1 MKRIYSRGTLKRCWH
16 FIDMELKMKILKT
29 EEEYQVAIDRFSE
42 LFDAAIGTLEGDE
55 AEVLALLVGDY
66 EDRHYP
72 IDPPDPIEMIKVRM
86 EEMKLKQV
94 DLVNAFG
101 GKNRA
106 SEVLNKKRR
115 LTLEMIR
122 KLSKLLNVS
131 VQMLVT
137 EYELK

>member
-1 MKRIYSRGTLKRCWH
+1 
-16 FIDMELKMKILKT
+16 MKILKT
-29 EEEYQVAIDRFSE
+29 EEEYQIAIDRFSE
-42 LFDAAIGTLEGDE
+42 LFDATIGTPEGDE

-101 GKNRA
+101 GRNRA

>member
-1 MKRIYSRGTLKRCWH
+1 MESRI
-16 FIDMELKMKILKT
+16 KILKT
-29 EEEYQVAIDRFSE
+29 EEEYKAAIDRLYE
-42 LFDAAIGTLEGDE
+42 LFDAPIGTPEGDE
-55 AEVLALLVGDY
+55 AEVLSLLVGDY
-66 EDRHYP
+66 EDRHFP
-72 IDPPDPIEMIKVRM
+72 IDPPDPIELIKVKM

-94 DLVNAFG
+94 DLIDAFG

-122 KLSKLLNVS
+122 KLSKVLNVS
-131 VQMLVT
+131 VQTLVT